1 MYFEGKNNR
10 LELRFFSNQG
20 RKLKALNN
28 SATASTRIMVIQLD
42 YSEEIKIILHEPD
55 VKLKGKVLVSGFHS
69 ALGETGYIVLR
80 HLAAQEQAR
89 PIGCI
94 MSPLVPPHV
103 FIGGER
109 LLMPIE
115 IYEYGERFIL
125 LFTRLQPHRAEW
137 APFTETVANWCIDM
151 ELKEAVLLGGLD
163 MQFAEDESR
172 YRSAYTSAYKETA
185 QKHELLV
192 LEEGRGIYGP
202 LALLLANLEIR
213 NFPAMAILPYAERG
227 RPDPR
232 AASVAVEVFN
242 KLYDL
247 DIQTE
252 ALMADAEAIEK
263 EIKQL
268 LERQQERENDRGA
281 GGMFV

>member
-1 MYFEGKNNR
+1 MEYADEIQI
-10 LELRFFSNQG
+10 LLRDS
-20 RKLKALNN
+20 
-28 SATASTRIMVIQLD
+28 
-42 YSEEIKIILHEPD
+42 D
-55 VKLKGKVLVSGFHS
+55 VKLKGKVLVTGFHS

-80 HLAAQEQAR
+80 HLVAQKNTR

-103 FIGGER
+103 FIGGDR

-115 IYEYGERFIL
+115 LYEYDNRFIL

-137 APFTETVANWCIDM
+137 APFTEVIAEWSIK
-151 ELKEAVLLGGLD
+151 EGFKEAILWGGLD
-163 MQFAEDESR
+163 MQFAEGEER
-172 YRSAYTSAYKETA
+172 YRTAYTAAYRETA
-185 QKHELLV
+185 QKFELPV
-192 LEEGRGIYGP
+192 LGEGRGIYGP
-202 LALLLANLEIR
+202 LALLLVNYEIR
-213 NFPAMAILPYAERG
+213 NFPALTILPYAERG

-232 AASVAVEVFN
+232 AAGVAIEVFN
-242 KLYDL
+242 QLFDL
-247 DIQTE
+247 EISTE
-252 ALMADAEAIEK
+252 ALMADAEIIEK

>member
-1 MYFEGKNNR
+1 
-10 LELRFFSNQG
+10 
-20 RKLKALNN
+20 
-28 SATASTRIMVIQLD
+28 
-42 YSEEIKIILHEPD
+42 
-55 VKLKGKVLVSGFHS
+55 
-69 ALGETGYIVLR
+69 
-80 HLAAQEQAR
+80 
-89 PIGCI
+89 

-115 IYEYGERFIL
+115 LYEYGDRFIL

-137 APFTETVANWCIDM
+137 APFTEVIANWCVDM
-151 ELKEAVLLGGLD
+151 EFQEAVLLGGLD
-163 MQFAEDESR
+163 MQFAEGDVQ
-172 YRSAYTSAYKETA
+172 YRTAFTSTYRETA
-185 QKHELLV
+185 NKFELPV

-202 LALLLANLEIR
+202 LALLLANFQIR
-213 NFPAMAILPYAERG
+213 DFPAVSILPYAERG

-232 AASVAVEVFN
+232 AASIAIEVFN
-242 KLYDL
+242 KLYEL

-252 ALMADAEAIEK
+252 ELMADAEAIEK

>member
-1 MYFEGKNNR
+1 ME
-10 LELRFFSNQG
+10 
-20 RKLKALNN
+20 
-28 SATASTRIMVIQLD
+28 
-42 YSEEIKIILHEPD
+42 YSEEIQIILHEPD
-55 VKLKGKVLVSGFHS
+55 VKLKNRILVSGFHS

-80 HLAAQEQAR
+80 HLTGQEQAR

-115 IYEYGERFIL
+115 LYEYGDRFIL

-137 APFTETVANWCIDM
+137 APFTEAIANWCVDM
-151 ELKEAVLLGGLD
+151 EFQEAVLLGGLD
-163 MQFAEDESR
+163 MQFAEGDNQ
-172 YRSAYTSAYKETA
+172 YRTAFTSTYRETA
-185 QKHELLV
+185 QKFELPV

-202 LALLLANLEIR
+202 LALLLANFQIR
-213 NFPAMAILPYAERG
+213 DFPAVAILPYAERG

-232 AASVAVEVFN
+232 AASVAIDVFN
-242 KLYDL
+242 TLYDL
-247 DIQTE
+247 DIKTE
-252 ALMADAEAIEK
+252 ELMADAEAIEA

-268 LERQQERENDRGA
+268 LERQQDRENDRGA

>member
-1 MYFEGKNNR
+1 ME
-10 LELRFFSNQG
+10 
-20 RKLKALNN
+20 
-28 SATASTRIMVIQLD
+28 
-42 YSEEIKIILHEPD
+42 YSEEIQIILHEPD
-55 VKLKGKVLVSGFHS
+55 IKLKGRILVSGFHS

-80 HLAAQEQAR
+80 HLAGQEQAR

-115 IYEYGERFIL
+115 LYEYGDRFIL

-137 APFTETVANWCIDM
+137 APFTETIANWCVDM
-151 ELKEAVLLGGLD
+151 EFKEAVLLGGLD
-163 MQFAEDESR
+163 MQFAEGDNQ
-172 YRSAYTSAYKETA
+172 YRCAFSSTFRETA
-185 QKHELLV
+185 HKFELPV

-202 LALLLANLEIR
+202 LALLLANFQIR
-213 NFPAMAILPYAERG
+213 DFPAVAVLPYAERG

-232 AASVAVEVFN
+232 AASIAIDVFN
-242 KLYDL
+242 TLYDL
-247 DIQTE
+247 DIKTE
-252 ALMADAEAIEK
+252 ELMADAEAIEK